1 MYKWRF
7 FKSARCVQV
16 KLENG
21 EDLAALKELD
31 QKLWTVLAAST
42 DGLRF
47 DPATLKLLDTD
58 GDGRIRVPEV
68 RAAVDWMGARFK
80 KLDFLFARK
89 DAITL
94 ADINDETDEGK
105 ALLASFKNILLRAGK
120 ADAAEI
126 TLADVTGT
134 TDVFNAQPLN
144 GDGVVTP
151 KSTSDAAVSD
161 VIAAIVASEGGV
173 PDRGGDMGTDQAK
186 ADAFFADA
194 AAYLSWKAAGK
205 DAQVIGDGTAA
216 GYAALQE
223 VEAKID
229 EFFTPPEDL
238 PLVTNEPDPVLPLTQ
253 GVHPLWLGKF
263 RAFAQA
269 AVAPALGVEKA
280 ETLSRDDWAAVKAKF
295 APYAA
300 WLGVKAGAAVEGVGD
315 EKLAAFV
322 KDGALQAKV
331 NDLIQ
336 KDLALADEYGRLVD
350 CARALRYSAYL
361 ATWLC
366 NYVNQANLYDT
377 ERDSVFRTGTLYI
390 DGRACKLCFH
400 VADEGAHAA
409 LAEKSKCC
417 LLYAKLTR
425 KATGETR
432 EVCAVVTAGR
442 TAPLYVGRNGIFY
455 DCDGND
461 WDAVIAKVV
470 ESQVSLKE
478 AFWAPWAKI
487 GNTIAEQCKKF
498 LSSKQDAAV
507 AQVGTHVD
515 SAATAATTPPP
526 AQPAPQAA
534 PNGAAIASSV
544 AALGVGVGMAG
555 AACAALVG
563 LIAGLPPWKIAAGVA
578 AIILLVSMPSVILTW
593 FKLRA
598 RDLGAILNAC
608 GWAVNR
614 PLYFSMGLAR
624 TFTRPAKLPMGSAVA
639 RDPYAKGGIWK
650 VLFVLVLAVGIALG
664 VCWKCKVWPFAAKKA
679 PCAAEKAECAADKGA
694 CEADKPKTEAEKPAV
709 KADKAAAAKPK
720 TPPPAK

>member
-1 MYKWRF
+1 MHKWRF

-21 EDLAALKELD
+21 EDLAALKDLD

-42 DGLRF
+42 EGLRF
-47 DPATLKLLDTD
+47 DADTLKLLDTD

-68 RAAVDWMGARFK
+68 LAAVDWIRARFK
-80 KLDFLFARK
+80 NLDFLFACK
-89 DAITL
+89 DSIAL
-94 ADINDETDEGK
+94 ADIDDATDAGK
-105 ALLASFKNILLRAGK
+105 ALLKSFKNILLRAGK

-126 TLADVTGT
+126 ALADVTGT
-134 TDVFNAQPLN
+134 TDIFNSQPFN
-144 GDGVVTP
+144 GDGVVTA
-151 KSTSDAAVSD
+151 KSTSEAAVSD
-161 VIAAIVASEGGV
+161 VVATIIACEGGV
-173 PDRGGDMGTDQAK
+173 PDRGGEEGADQAK

-194 AAYLSWKAAGK
+194 AAYLAWKAAGK
-205 DAQVIGDGTAA
+205 DAAVIGEGTAA
-216 GYAALQE
+216 GYAALQA

-229 EFFTPPEDL
+229 EFFTPPEDM

-263 RAFAQA
+263 RTFAQA
-269 AVAPALGVEKA
+269 AAAPALGVEKA

-300 WLGVKAGAAVEGVGD
+300 WLGAKAGAAVEGVGD
-315 EKLAAFV
+315 EKLAALV
-322 KDGALQAKV
+322 KDGAMQAKV
-331 NDLIQ
+331 NDLIK

-350 CARALRYSAYL
+350 CARALRYAAFL

-377 ERDSVFRTGTLYI
+377 DRDSVFRTGTLYI

-400 VADEGAHAA
+400 VANEGAHAA

-442 TAPLYVGRNGIFY
+442 TAPLYAGRNGIFY

-461 WDAVIAKVV
+461 WDAVIVKVV

-487 GNTIAEQCKKF
+487 GSTIAEQCKKF

-507 AQVGTHVD
+507 AKVGTQVNT
-515 SAATAATTPPP
+515 AATAATTPPP
-526 AQPAPQAA
+526 AQPAAAPAPA

-563 LIAGLPPWKIAAGVA
+563 LVAGLPPWKVAVGVA
-578 AIILLVSMPSVILTW
+578 AIILIVSLPSVILTW

-639 RDPYAKGGIWK
+639 RDPYAKGGWWK
-650 VLFVLVLAVGIALG
+650 CLLLLILAAGIALG
-664 VCWKCKVWPFAAKKA
+664 VCWKLKKWPFCCPSA
-679 PCAAEKAECAADKGA
+679 CSSTT
-694 CEADKPKTEAEKPAV
+694 CEAPAQ
-709 KADKAAAAKPK
+709 
-720 TPPPAK
+720 

>member
-1 MYKWRF
+1 MHNWKF

-21 EDLAALKELD
+21 EDLAALKDLD

-42 DGLRF
+42 AGLRF
-47 DPATLKLLDTD
+47 DAETLKLLDAD

-68 RAAVDWMGARFK
+68 RAAVEWMRVRFTN
-80 KLDFLFARK
+80 LDFLFAHR
-89 DAITL
+89 DALAL
-94 ADINDETDEGK
+94 ADIDNTTAEGK
-105 ALLASFKNILLRAGK
+105 ALLASLKNILVRAGK

-126 TLADVTGT
+126 SLADVTGT

-151 KSTSDAAVSD
+151 KSTSEADVSD

-173 PDRGGDMGTDQAK
+173 PDRGGDMGADQAK

-194 AAYLSWKAAGK
+194 AAYLAWKAAGK

-269 AVAPALGVEKA
+269 AVAPALGVERA

-295 APYAA
+295 APYVA
-300 WLGVKAGAAVEGVGD
+300 WLGAKAGAAVEGVGD

-331 NDLIQ
+331 NDLIR
-336 KDLALADEYGRLVD
+336 KDLALADEYARLVD
-350 CARALRYSAYL
+350 CARAVRYAAYL

-409 LAEKSKCC
+409 LAEK
-417 LLYAKLTR
+417 
-425 KATGETR
+425 
-432 EVCAVVTAGR
+432 
-442 TAPLYVGRNGIFY
+442 
-455 DCDGND
+455 
-461 WDAVIAKVV
+461 
-470 ESQVSLKE
+470 
-478 AFWAPWAKI
+478 
-487 GNTIAEQCKKF
+487 
-498 LSSKQDAAV
+498 
-507 AQVGTHVD
+507 
-515 SAATAATTPPP
+515 
-526 AQPAPQAA
+526 
-534 PNGAAIASSV
+534 
-544 AALGVGVGMAG
+544 
-555 AACAALVG
+555 
-563 LIAGLPPWKIAAGVA
+563 
-578 AIILLVSMPSVILTW
+578 
-593 FKLRA
+593 
-598 RDLGAILNAC
+598 
-608 GWAVNR
+608 
-614 PLYFSMGLAR
+614 
-624 TFTRPAKLPMGSAVA
+624 
-639 RDPYAKGGIWK
+639 
-650 VLFVLVLAVGIALG
+650 
-664 VCWKCKVWPFAAKKA
+664 
-679 PCAAEKAECAADKGA
+679 
-694 CEADKPKTEAEKPAV
+694 
-709 KADKAAAAKPK
+709 
-720 TPPPAK
+720 